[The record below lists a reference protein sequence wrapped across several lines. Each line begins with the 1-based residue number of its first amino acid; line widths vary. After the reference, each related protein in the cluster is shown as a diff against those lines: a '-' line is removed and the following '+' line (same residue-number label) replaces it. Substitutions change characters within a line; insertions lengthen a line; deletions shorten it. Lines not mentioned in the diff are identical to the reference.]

1 MCSSQSQVSAAAN
14 QMTDVTV
21 PPTSGAEEDD
31 DEEHDEDDE
40 EWVWHSSGGD
50 LTKRYNRAGLNCQ
63 V

>member
-1 MCSSQSQVSAAAN
+1 MLAAAN
-14 QMTDVTV
+14 QMSDVTAQ
-21 PPTSGAEEDD
+21 PTSGAEEDD
-31 DEEHDEDDE
+31 DEEDDEDDE